1 MPIYIF
7 TNLKLFFHAA
17 PVTKSGLTPLGLA
30 VSQGKLDVIKW
41 LIDEHK
47 VDVNGE
53 RLYDTYQLLFII
65 ECVEVIV
72 ETVLVFLS
80 LN

>member
-1 MPIYIF
+1 MFSTLISYSDS
-7 TNLKLFFHAA
+7 TAVHASKLTPDIKIHYHFILLPA

-30 VSQGKLDVIKW
+30 VSKGKLDVIKW

-53 RLYDTYQLLFII
+53 RLYDTSCSQ
-65 ECVEVIV
+65 
-72 ETVLVFLS
+72 
-80 LN
+80 